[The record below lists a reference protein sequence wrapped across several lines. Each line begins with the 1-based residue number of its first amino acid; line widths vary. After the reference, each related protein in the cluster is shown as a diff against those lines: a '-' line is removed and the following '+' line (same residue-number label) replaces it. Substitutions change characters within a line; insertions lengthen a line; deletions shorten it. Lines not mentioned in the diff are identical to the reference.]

1 MEEKIFIAD
10 KSKNKNL
17 PSLVAIIVIVSL
29 LSGTFGSILTYE
41 VFKNKSN
48 INEDTTRSD
57 INGSNVNYKI
67 EQTEN
72 PVVAIADAVG
82 PSVVGV
88 KVQYVTQGNYGLLKD
103 SGSEGSGIIYSEDGY
118 IVTNYHVIS
127 SAISN
132 STSNVSVILPNTSDE
147 IPATIVGGDKV
158 TDLAVL
164 KIDKTGLAK
173 AKFGKSSDV
182 KVGGLAVAIGNPLG
196 EELANTVTGGYI
208 SAVNRKITMD
218 GQTYNLIQTDAAIN
232 PGNSGGALVN
242 SNGEVVGI
250 NTSKVSEEGVEGL
263 GFAIP
268 VDDAIPV
275 IEELIKNKKIV
286 RPYIGIAGFDLDE
299 QIAKQYNLVKGVYVS
314 EVSSNTPAQKAG
326 IKSGD
331 IITMIGDKNIS
342 TMAELNAEK
351 NNKKVGDTVTLKLYR
366 AGKYMT
372 VSLTLEEDISTS
384 D

>member
-82 PSVVGV
+82 HSVVGV